1 MPIQPYYRKNAL
13 QPFPIPFFPILKV
26 VTTMLFP
33 YNIFFRTFV
42 LFYFLF
48 FCCNKSST
56 AQTRLAD
63 SLELV
68 AFYNSNCGGCTLG
81 WNFTQPMTSWS
92 GVSLNLGRVT
102 SLNLN
107 NRNLSGTIP
116 NFNLNALEELSLP
129 NNQFTGSIPNFS
141 NLPNLQ
147 ILELYNNQLSGTIPD
162 FSNLPNAFRIYLGN
176 NQLIGSI
183 PNFSSIPTLVFLRFE
198 QNQLTGS
205 IPDFTNLPQLRQ
217 LHLQDNQLSGNIPNF
232 SNIPQVTEL
241 YLENNQLTGF
251 IPNFSN
257 LPSLRFL
264 RLQNNQ
270 LTDII
275 PDFAGC
281 SNLSLVSLQDNQ
293 FTFEDFITNHSGLI
307 SKAGSN
313 YQYAPQDSIGTA
325 SINSIAPGTNYT
337 IDLVVDDLV
346 PNNIYYWFKDG
357 ILIDSTFGVNEYTI
371 LNFQAANAGVYT
383 AKVVNS
389 VVTNPNTTNQALVL
403 NSRPVQLN
411 LANFGGTATIP
422 GLPTTV
428 CANRTDTILFYRD
441 PAFLYS
447 RTATGSGFIDSNE
460 LVMSYSNNAPFI
472 TINNATNNEVY
483 GFIPSRL
490 SPGDTVVV
498 TADYTSTETDN
509 SITPPLIG
517 IVGFT
522 RARVTIYVDSALS
535 NVVISVPN
543 SITDFCANDFSN
555 TPLSGTPATGGT
567 GAFSGPGT
575 NGTSQFNPADAGAGT
590 HAVVY
595 KFTNNN
601 GCYGSDSILLQVSA
615 PPVADID
622 ANFNFI
628 PSPYNNGNSTSE
640 HTYCSSS
647 LTFSINGQPSHT
659 TGSAPTNITGAGV
672 VQSGNN
678 YNYNPSLVIA
688 EADTVVYTYTD
699 NVGCTDTDTAFI
711 KIDAVPNVTLGGLPS
726 PASLCTNNAPV
737 QLTGSP
743 VATTPNIGRFR
754 GPGVDSITGLFTPSL
769 LTAGTYNLVYEY
781 TGNAGCSA
789 NDTIP
794 ITLFTAPLPLFTPPN
809 ASYLSNSPLD
819 TLFSSNDTI
828 NGTYQFYGS
837 PVINSFG
844 LIDPSLATGPQ
855 RIYYSYTNSNGC
867 TGIDSADFTIMQNN
881 NNPNNLPLVFTN
893 NDPAA
898 PNLTEACAGS
908 SVSFD
913 YNNFSGHP
921 ASISF
926 PSKPVGT
933 RLTITAAALTLT
945 NQGTGSNSGVRGTVS
960 FIIPNNAASGTV
972 IFLDGNGSPI
982 DTTDY
987 SLVIH
992 NPTLD
997 FTTLPSLL
1005 CASNTSISL
1014 QGSPAGGTFTG
1025 VGNAANA
1032 VSGNT
1037 FDATQ
1042 MPWPT
1047 AHRDS
1052 LSARIGYSYTPMYSD
1067 NITPCAQAISMTRTM
1082 PVYDNRLNRVE
1093 FATLSQQDAT
1103 AGNKVLSLD
1112 TSLSNMITLVTPNIF
1127 CNSNPN
1133 SPIVPCLPHTFSGT
1147 FVDQNNNFLSTI
1159 AGGRNLV
1166 RLEYNNQG
1174 CIGSADGFIDILG
1187 KLVIQNLP
1195 DTLCASSGIVTFGRD
1210 TNLVYLDTTFAVGTE
1225 TRRVIRNQ
1233 LLNTYTSDPNNSA
1246 AINPINPIIAG
1257 QEQFDFSPIFSKVIV
1272 NMQYQNLTTV
1282 TDTLGVVTTIVAD
1295 TFVVTDSVIL
1305 TGANQSILFINNLR
1319 SAYCANEI
1327 GDTLFPSLG
1336 FVGLTSNVLYVYRSS
1351 TNDTIYLDDHY
1362 LNPTTIYDSLGTGT
1376 DNLDLRVG
1384 YEVDYYGCADRLP
1397 FADQPLLTI
1406 TAPQTPSF
1414 SSQSPYCRD
1423 DAPDMLQRA
1432 ALGPGVSEA
1441 FSGGGVDPATG
1452 IFSPKSAGLGNN
1464 IITYVLTDSNGCT
1477 YFYTNGIMVNDG
1489 PEVNL
1494 LLNGSDLLD
1503 EFCYSID
1510 SVGLDT
1516 SLTRNPNPITSMNF
1530 FGVGLRSQGTA
1541 IVFDPSII
1549 YNNGDTTT
1557 TVWVEVTDN
1566 VGCFSSDTAYVTV
1579 IPPPTIDIDSAF
1591 NFISSVYGVNGLD
1604 TSEHSYCK
1612 SVDTFFID
1620 GQPSYLTGNAGNT
1633 ITGTGVVLVGNNYY
1647 YNPAL
1652 IPNSVEADTVLFT
1665 YTDIQGCSNIDTAII
1680 KLDSIP
1686 VVTLTGLPST
1696 LLCNN
1701 NDTIPLIG
1709 SPIDTFNNRG
1719 TFIGAGVDSSSGIFV
1734 PAVAGIGTHILIYD
1748 YTAASGCSNRDS
1760 VQVTIVNKPTSEP
1773 RGYQPSYCINAA
1785 NDTLFSANDTSGTYQ
1800 FSGDLIIAGTDILT
1814 VSNLPDTNTLLL
1826 RELYYTYTSA
1836 TGCTIDD
1843 TITIQINPK
1852 PEIYFNDLDTA
1863 YCSNGS
1869 VQNFRVSPNG
1879 GSLVNRDTAFSILT
1893 DNRFIALDP
1902 TLADTGYTSLTYA
1915 FTAPNTCADTV
1926 TVPIYIQPVVL
1937 PSIAG
1942 LDSSYCKTNDTISLT
1957 ASLSGGYFIGS
1968 GVDSTTNGD
1977 WFFIPLNAQNGLNRI
1992 QYIIPGQVTA
2002 PGQPLVCRADT
2013 TVIVNIEAP
2022 LNINLVSPTL
2032 VSKFCSNDPAV
2043 QFLYDTLNSSVVHTF
2058 RADTSTLSSAVF
2070 WSANTYFFDP
2080 SNASIGANVIIYS
2093 VEDTI
2098 TGCKDSTEHIF
2109 VVDEYITP
2117 RIRNLDSSYCEEDIV
2132 IAISGVPSGSTITRD
2147 GVPIPPINPQIP
2159 NRLGFRPNGLGLPL
2173 HPLTTSIQDT
2183 IVSSYTQ
2190 GGCSDSVTIIVD
2202 IHPVFNVNF
2211 TVDSNNLQKI
2221 FCLGGDT
2228 VDLIPSRSGG
2238 LFSGTGVRSG
2248 TSFFIPDLAEAGI
2261 HPISFE
2267 YTDSITNCYSIF
2279 TDTFYVYGVPNV
2291 DFEVQG
2297 GCQFDSIEFVPDN
2310 DLLGLDNIF
2319 QNNFID
2325 SVTSVWWSVS
2335 DSVQIVGSGQRDSIT
2350 PLRYQYASAGVY
2362 NTQLIV
2368 TNREICADTQ
2378 TIRIVISPK
2387 ISTFPYV
2394 EDFETGNGNWFAESR
2409 DSTHRLLWEWGI
2421 DSTSLGG
2428 PNDNSNHIW
2437 ATQTNASY
2445 AESEDAW
2452 VYSPCFDI
2460 SNLDRPMISLNYWS
2474 NVRPSDGAI
2483 LEYQGADG
2491 RWLPLGAVNR
2501 GIDWYNSGAVYARP
2515 GDQVLPGSA
2524 TSMGWIGLQQF
2535 DWKDGRCK
2543 LDGIA
2548 HNSSTRFRI
2557 AFASLPNPING
2568 FLDGFA
2574 FDNVVIRSRNRN
2586 VLIETMVHDQ
2596 HEDIDG
2602 IYKIDMETINNLNY
2616 QLIHH
2621 SELNKDVVLLQYHIE
2636 RANGTN
2642 TGIEDFFHLHNADLA
2657 KTRSLEYSAP
2667 PGKAYI
2673 NGVDSAYTTRTL
2685 AEVDFEQDM
2694 LETAKFAI
2702 AIDTF
2707 RHINNNFQIVARV
2720 VALVDT
2726 MSAADYRIYTVISED
2741 SLSYPIGGS
2750 YTSQVHAVVRE
2761 NDEYHLNPFRNTNNI
2776 IYNHTWTV
2784 GETRRVEFN
2793 WNHNAHNFIN
2803 YRPNRFHAVVF
2814 IQNTG
2819 TKEIF
2824 QVATTRDVSGYWV
2837 GIDPIQAKDEYNEL
2851 QSLKLFPNPAHDY
2864 FKLQFDQVLEH
2875 DYDWK
2880 LVNMQG
2886 VEVQQGQ
2893 IQAGHDQVQIDGLDY
2908 PSGAYILLLYNK
2920 NVFVQRKVILGRP

>member
-1 MPIQPYYRKNAL
+1 
-13 QPFPIPFFPILKV
+13 
-26 VTTMLFP
+26 MLFP
-33 YNIFFRTFV
+33 YNILFRTLI
-42 LFYFLF
+42 LFSFLF
-48 FCCNKSST
+48 FCCNKSSL
-56 AQTRLAD
+56 AQNRQAD

-68 AFYNSNCGGCTLG
+68 AFYNSNCGGCSLN
-81 WNFTQPMTSWS
+81 WNFTQPMTNWL
-92 GVSLNLGRVT
+92 GVSLGFGRVT

-107 NRNLSGTIP
+107 ARNLSGTIP
-116 NFNLNALEELSLP
+116 NFNLDALEELILS
-129 NNQFTGSIPNFS
+129 NNQFIGSIPNFSNLPSLQTLTLVNNQLTGSIPDFS

-147 ILELYNNQLSGTIPD
+147 ILELYNNLLSGTIPN

-176 NQLIGSI
+176 NLLNGNI
-183 PNFSSIPTLVFLRFE
+183 PAFINLPALVFLRLE

-217 LHLQDNQLSGNIPNF
+217 LHLQNNQLTGSIPNF
-232 SNIPQVTEL
+232 SSISQLTEL
-241 YLENNQLTGF
+241 YLEDNQLVGL

-257 LPSLRFL
+257 LPQLQFL

-270 LTDII
+270 LTSSI
-275 PDFAGC
+275 PDFSGC
-281 SNLSLVSLQDNQ
+281 PNLNFVSLQDNQ
-293 FTFEDFITNHSGLI
+293 FTFEHFLGNHSGLI

-325 SINSIAPGTNYT
+325 SINSIVQGSNYT
-337 IDLVVDDLV
+337 IDLVIDDTVLT
-346 PNNIYYWFKDG
+346 NTYYWYKDG
-357 ILIDSTFGVNEYTI
+357 VLIDSTFGLNEYSI
-371 LNFQAANAGVYT
+371 INFQATDAGVYT
-383 AKVVNS
+383 AKIVNS
-389 VVTNPNTTNQALVL
+389 TVTNPNNTTQNLVL
-403 NSRPVQLN
+403 DSRPIQLN
-411 LANFGGTATIP
+411 MASLGGIATIP
-422 GLPTTV
+422 GLPTNV
-428 CANRTDTILFYRD
+428 CANRNDTILFYRD
-441 PAFLYS
+441 PSFLYS

-460 LVMSYSNNAPFI
+460 LVMSYSNAAPFI
-472 TINNATNNEVY
+472 TISNATNNEVY

-509 SITPPLIG
+509 SINPPLTFIT
-517 IVGFT
+517 GFANGT
-522 RARVTIYVDSALS
+522 VTIYVDSGLS
-535 NVVISVPN
+535 NVAISVPN
-543 SITDFCANDFSN
+543 SITDFCANDFSSVQ
-555 TPLSGTPATGGT
+555 LSGTPATGGT
-567 GAFSGPGT
+567 GVFSGPGT
-575 NGTSQFNPADAGAGT
+575 NGTSQFTPADAGAGT
-590 HAVVY
+590 HIIVY
-595 KFTNNN
+595 TFTDNN
-601 GCYGSDSILLQVSA
+601 GCSGSDSITLQVNTLA
-615 PPVADID
+615 P
-622 ANFNFI
+622 
-628 PSPYNNGNSTSE
+628 
-640 HTYCSSS
+640 
-647 LTFSINGQPSHT
+647 
-659 TGSAPTNITGAGV
+659 
-672 VQSGNN
+672 
-678 YNYNPSLVIA
+678 
-688 EADTVVYTYTD
+688 
-699 NVGCTDTDTAFI
+699 
-711 KIDAVPNVTLGGLPS
+711 VTLNGLPS
-726 PASLCTNNAPV
+726 PASICRNNAPI

-743 VATTPNIGRFR
+743 VATAPNIGRFR
-754 GPGVDSITGLFTPSL
+754 GPGVDSISGLFTPSQV
-769 LTAGTYNLVYEY
+769 AQGNYNLIYEY
-781 TGNAGCSA
+781 TASTGCNAS
-789 NDTIP
+789 DTIQVS
-794 ITLFTAPLPLFTPPN
+794 ILTAPLPLFTPPN
-809 ASYLSNSPLD
+809 PSYLSTDPVD
-819 TLFSSNDTI
+819 ILFSSNDTTT
-828 NGTYQFYGS
+828 GTYQFYGS

-844 LIDPSLATGPQ
+844 HINPSLATGPQ

-867 TGIDSADFTIMQNN
+867 TSIDSADFTIIQSN

-893 NDPAA
+893 NDPGA

-926 PSKPVGT
+926 PIKPTGSRQV
-933 RLTITAAALTLT
+933 ITNLNLS
-945 NQGTGSNSGVRGTVS
+945 NQGTGTNSGVRGTVS
-960 FIIPNNAASGTV
+960 FTIPNNAASGTV
-972 IFLDGNGSPI
+972 IFIDANSTPI

-997 FTTLPSLL
+997 FTTLPNLL
-1005 CASNTSISL
+1005 CASNTNISL
-1014 QGSPAGGTFTG
+1014 NGTPAGGIFTG
-1025 VGNAANA
+1025 IGNAANA
-1032 VSGNT
+1032 VSGNNLN
-1037 FDATQ
+1037 ATQ
-1042 MPWPT
+1042 LPWPT
-1047 AHRDS
+1047 AHINS
-1052 LSARIGYSYTPMYSD
+1052 LAARIAYSYTPMYSD
-1067 NITPCAQAISMTRTM
+1067 NITPCNQAIGMSKTI

-1093 FATLSQQDAT
+1093 FARLSQQDAVVS
-1103 AGNKVLSLD
+1103 NKVLSLD
-1112 TSLSNMITLVTPNIF
+1112 TSLSNMVTLVVPNIL

-1133 SPIVPCLPHTFSGT
+1133 STIVACLPHTFSGT
-1147 FVDQNNNFLSTI
+1147 FIDQNNNFLSTI
-1159 AGGRNLV
+1159 ASGRNLV

-1174 CIGSADGFIDILG
+1174 CVGSADGFIDILG

-1195 DTLCASSGIVTFGRD
+1195 DTLCSSSGIITFGRD
-1210 TNLVYLDTTFAVGTE
+1210 TNLVYLDTTFVVGTE
-1225 TRRVIRNQ
+1225 TRRVIRNE
-1233 LLNTYTSDPNNSA
+1233 LLNTYTSNPSNSS
-1246 AINPINPIIAG
+1246 AINPILPIIAG
-1257 QEQFDFSPIFSKVIV
+1257 QEQFDFTPVASKVIV

-1282 TDTLGVVTTIVAD
+1282 TDTLGVVTTLVAD
-1295 TFVVTDSVIL
+1295 TFVVTDSVVR
-1305 TGANQSILFINNLR
+1305 TGANQSILFINNLK
-1319 SAYCANEI
+1319 SSYCANEI

-1336 FVGLTSNVLYVYRSS
+1336 FVGLSSNVLYVYRSS
-1351 TNDTIYLDDHY
+1351 TNDTIYLDNHY
-1362 LNPTTIYDSLGTGT
+1362 LDPATVYDSLVPSGIG
-1376 DNLDLRVG
+1376 NLDLRVG
-1384 YEVDYYGCADRLP
+1384 YEVDYYGCDDRLP
-1397 FADQPLLTI
+1397 FADQPLVTI

-1423 DAPDMLQRA
+1423 DAPDLLQRA
-1432 ALGPGVSEA
+1432 ALGTGVSEA
-1441 FSGGGVDPATG
+1441 FSSGGGVDPATG
-1452 IFSPKSAGLGNN
+1452 IFSPRAAGVGVNT
-1464 IITYVLTDSNGCT
+1464 ITYFLTDSNGCT
-1477 YFYTNGIMVNDG
+1477 YSYSDDIVVNNG

-1494 LLNGSDLLD
+1494 LLNGSGLLD
-1503 EFCYSID
+1503 QFCYSVD
-1510 SVGLDT
+1510 SVALDT
-1516 SLTRNPNPITSMNF
+1516 TLTQNPNPINSMNF
-1530 FGVGLRSQGTA
+1530 FGVGLRLQG
-1541 IVFDPSII
+1541 IDIIFDPSII

-1557 TVWVEVTDN
+1557 TVWVEVTDA
-1566 VGCFSSDTAYVTV
+1566 VGCFSSDTAYVRV

-1591 NFISSVYGVNGLD
+1591 NFIPSAYGLNGLD
-1604 TSEHSYCK
+1604 TTEHSYCK
-1612 SVDTFFID
+1612 NVDSFFID
-1620 GQPSYLTGNAGNT
+1620 GQPSYTTGNTGTT
-1633 ITGTGVVLVGNNYY
+1633 ITGSRVGLVGNNFYY
-1647 YNPAL
+1647 YPSSNINNA
-1652 IPNSVEADTVLFT
+1652 EADTVFFI
-1665 YTDIQGCSNIDTAII
+1665 YTDANLCQNIDTAII

-1686 VVTLTGLPST
+1686 IVTLTGLPSN
-1696 LLCNN
+1696 LLCTN
-1701 NDTIPLIG
+1701 NDTIQLIG
-1709 SPIDTFNNRG
+1709 SPIDTSNNQG
-1719 TFIGAGVDSSSGIFV
+1719 IFIGPGVDSITGLFL
-1734 PAVAGIGTHILIYD
+1734 PDTAGTGTHTLIYD
-1748 YTAASGCSNRDS
+1748 YTDNSGCSNTAS
-1760 VQVTIVNKPTSEP
+1760 VQVNINNAPPAQYS
-1773 RGYQPSYCINAA
+1773 GYSSSYCAGDP
-1785 NDTLFSANDTSGTYQ
+1785 NDTLVSSNDTSGTYQ
-1800 FSGDLIIAGTDILT
+1800 FSGDLIIPGTDILT
-1814 VSNLPDTNTLLL
+1814 LSGLPDTNGLLI
-1826 RELYYTYTSA
+1826 RDLYYTYISA
-1836 TGCTIDD
+1836 SGCTINDV
-1843 TITIQINPK
+1843 ISIEIRPK
-1852 PEIYFNDLDTA
+1852 PEIYFNDLDSS
-1863 YCSNGS
+1863 YCANGS
-1869 VQNFRVSPNG
+1869 RQIFRVSPRG
-1879 GSLVNRDTAFSILT
+1879 GSLISIDTAFSILT

-1902 TLADTGYTSLTYA
+1902 TLTDTGYTSLTYA

-1937 PSIAG
+1937 PSIMG
-1942 LDSSYCKTNDTISLT
+1942 LDSFYCKTNDTIPLT

-1977 WFFIPLNAQNGLNRI
+1977 WFFIPFNARNGINSI

-2013 TVIVNIEAP
+2013 SVLVNIEAP

-2043 QFLYDTLNSSVVHTF
+2043 QFLYDTLSSNVVHSF

-2070 WSANTYFFDP
+2070 WNANTYFFDP
-2080 SNASIGANVIIYS
+2080 SNASIGANVIIYT

-2132 IAISGVPSGSTITRD
+2132 IAISGIPAGSTITRD

-2173 HPLTTSIQDT
+2173 NPLTASIKDT
-2183 IVSSYTQ
+2183 IVSSYTL

-2202 IHPVFNVNF
+2202 IHPVFNINF

-2279 TDTFYVYGVPNV
+2279 TDTFYVYGVPNL

-2297 GCQFDSIEFVPDN
+2297 GCQFDSIVFVPDN

-2325 SVTSVWWSVS
+2325 SVTSVLWSVS

-2350 PLRYQYASAGVY
+2350 PLLYQYASAGVY

-2368 TNREICADTQ
+2368 VNREVCADTQ

-2387 ISTFPYV
+2387 IDSFPYV
-2394 EDFETGNGNWFAESR
+2394 EDFETDNGSWFAESR
-2409 DSTHRLLWEWGI
+2409 DSTYRLLWEWGI

-2548 HNSSTRFRI
+2548 HNNSTRFRI

-2568 FLDGFA
+2568 FFDGFA

-2586 VLIETMVHDQ
+2586 VLVETMVHDQ

-2726 MSAADYRIYTVISED
+2726 MAAADYRIYTVISED
-2741 SLSYPIGGS
+2741 SLSYPVGGS

-2761 NDEYHLNPFRNTNNI
+2761 NDEYHLNPFRSTNNI
-2776 IYNHTWTV
+2776 IYNHTWTA

-2793 WNHNAHNFIN
+2793 WNHNAYSFIN

-2824 QVATTRDVSGYWV
+2824 QVATSRDVSGYWV
-2837 GIDPIQAKDEYNEL
+2837 GIDPIKAEDEYNEL
-2851 QSLKLFPNPAHDY
+2851 QSLRLFPNPAHNY
-2864 FKLQFDQVLEH
+2864 FNLQFDQVLEH

-2886 VEVQQGQ
+2886 VEVQNGN
-2893 IQAGHDQVQIDGLDY
+2893 IQSGNDQVQIDGLDY

-2920 NVFVQRKVILGRP
+2920 NVFVQRKVVLGRP